1 MKTRIFALTA
11 IAVTLA
17 ACSSTPDRNSA
28 LDQARSRYDAAQAD
42 RQVAML
48 ASNELKKAGES
59 VVVAEKAWTEGGERA
74 DIDHLAYMANQRV
87 TVAQETAANLAAQAV
102 TASAEAE
109 RNKLRLAVRTNEA
122 DRAQQ
127 QLALAEQS
135 NARKTTALAVADAN
149 AERDQAR
156 MDSLETQLKAL
167 DAKKTERG
175 MVLTL
180 GDVLFESGQ
189 DRLLPASTD
198 NMIKLA
204 DFFKNNPQSAA
215 SIEGHT
221 DSVGSSSSNMD
232 LSQRR
237 ASAVMTALVNRGAS
251 ASQLSTRA
259 LGEGTPVGDNAKA
272 SGRQMN
278 RRVEI
283 VFSANAENALRQ

>member
-1 MKTRIFALTA
+1 MKTRIFVLTA
-11 IAVTLA
+11 IAATLA
-17 ACSSTPDRNSA
+17 ACSSTPDRNTA

-42 RQVAML
+42 AQVARL
-48 ASNELKKAGES
+48 APTELKKAGDS
-59 VVVAEKAWTEGGERA
+59 VAVAEKAWADGGEAA

-87 TVAQETAANLAAQAV
+87 TVAQETAASLSAQAV
-102 TASAEAE
+102 TAGAEAE
-109 RNKLRLAVRTNEA
+109 RNKLRLAERTSEA

-135 NARKTTALAVADAN
+135 NARKSTALAVAGAN
-149 AERDQAR
+149 AERDQAQ
-156 MDSLETQLKAL
+156 MESLEAQLAAL
-167 DAKKTERG
+167 NAQKTERG

-189 DRLLPASTD
+189 ARLLPASTA
-198 NMIKLA
+198 NMVKLA
-204 DFFKNNPQSAA
+204 DFFKKNPQSSA

-221 DSVGSSSSNMD
+221 DSVGSSSSNLD
-232 LSQRR
+232 LSRRR

-251 ASQLSTRA
+251 ADRLSTRA
-259 LGEGTPVGDNAKA
+259 LGEDSPVGDNAKA

-283 VFSANAENALRQ
+283 VFATASGNASK